1 MNRSNLHSKKRH
13 LLTSLPIWSLPKLS
27 FTKKKKTKKQ
37 KTHTNSKAKDILYWR
52 CSKSNFQPFFLA
64 PDFCLYQHLISLR
77 YFQLNILPQMTHF
90 RLEAF
95 HFPIPKPVAFFIPCF
110 INRKA
115 SQVNKWGLS
124 THTEFVNKLTPLL
137 RLLKISRMCY
147 FLSIHPCIHPEN
159 QFFLQILLTF
169 LLVTVSNL
177 VLKFLLFITFYKST
191 GMQLIRS
198 FKILVLVYVKSMY
211 RNNQNMYWLNFQVL

>member
-1 MNRSNLHSKKRH
+1 MVSSKTVFH
-13 LLTSLPIWSLPKLS
+13 H
-27 FTKKKKTKKQ
+27 KKKKKK
-37 KTHTNSKAKDILYWR
+37 KKHHTNSKAKDILYWR

-90 RLEAF
+90 HLEAF

-124 THTEFVNKLTPLL
+124 THTEFVSKLTPLL

-147 FLSIHPCIHPEN
+147 FLSIHPSMHPSWEPIFSTDLAHLSSCN
-159 QFFLQILLTF
+159 CVQPSSQI
-169 LLVTVSNL
+169 SP
-177 VLKFLLFITFYKST
+177 FYH
-191 GMQLIRS
+191 
-198 FKILVLVYVKSMY
+198 IL
-211 RNNQNMYWLNFQVL
+211 